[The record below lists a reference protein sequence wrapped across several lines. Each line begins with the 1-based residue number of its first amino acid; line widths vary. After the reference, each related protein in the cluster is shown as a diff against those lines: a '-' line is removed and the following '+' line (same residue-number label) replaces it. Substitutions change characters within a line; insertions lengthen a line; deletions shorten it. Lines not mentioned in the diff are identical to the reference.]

1 MRMKY
6 RASLMLVVRLFKY
19 VGMAF
24 VVLLPHNTL
33 AKYSNRLDLNFYQEL
48 DIAVEMGHLLLD

>member
-1 MRMKY
+1 MKY